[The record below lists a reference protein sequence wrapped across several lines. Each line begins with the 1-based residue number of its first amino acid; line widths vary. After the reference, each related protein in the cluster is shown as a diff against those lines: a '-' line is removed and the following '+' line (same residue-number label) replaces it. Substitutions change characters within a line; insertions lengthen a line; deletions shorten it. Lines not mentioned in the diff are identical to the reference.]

1 MTLPVTEVFEAA
13 NRDESIIAVVGCRG
27 ESRGVR
33 LGPEAMELSD
43 GELAIRIVE
52 LTTLA
57 HLRAQLAQRGE
68 LEAAHAY
75 VHPGLATGEQ
85 VRAFEDLI
93 DF

>member
-1 MTLPVTEVFEAA
+1 MTVPVADVFEAA
-13 NRDESIIAVVGCRG
+13 SRDESIIAVVGRSG
-27 ESRGVR
+27 ESLGVR
-33 LGPEAMELSD
+33 LGPEAMKLSD
-43 GELAIRIVE
+43 CELATRIVE